1 MNESVVDFKLKDGVE
16 TTIRSLRG
24 FFGAATQRKKKYMF
38 FFFCNARTVV
48 KHQTYYFFAILF
60 LSAISNTNIYLVF
73 FLLPKINPST
83 LEN

>member
-1 MNESVVDFKLKDGVE
+1 MALPGVKMIQDMYRDINTLCMNENVVDFKLKDGVE

-48 KHQTYYFFAILF
+48 KHQ
-60 LSAISNTNIYLVF
+60 S
-73 FLLPKINPST
+73 
-83 LEN
+83 